1 MSKLIKQVFVALCLT
16 SSSWSFASERPDYS
30 AYRGSFFIPFTPD
43 SSYEEHL
50 KVRVRINGG
59 PVVDM
64 LLDTGTS
71 ATLISQDLVAG
82 YDRQGPN
89 GATEIFETGQISR
102 GTVSLLRVEFVD
114 AVGEGLVSEQP
125 AVSTLTGLVVSDVFC
140 APDAEL
146 AKACIPGPADQRIRR
161 MGIGFGARDG
171 IAIFNLPQI
180 RQGLIRAAYVL
191 EPDGIRV
198 GLTDTLNTKPF
209 SMLKLEKAQVP
220 DLQPNLWDYPRAEIT
235 VNVVDADVPY
245 IVNGHF
251 LMDTGIRSTLAGISG
266 APRHGKIPDGTEV
279 FISPRWLEGS
289 GPQIH
294 WIEGN
299 GPATPLPRAHWTKI
313 FEDVG
318 SGYGDSFINTGIR
331 PLSNYRTL
339 YDAEGGYWGLAPIDS
354 QKVDAVHESRDTRG
368 R

>member
-1 MSKLIKQVFVALCLT
+1 MVFCLGT
-16 SSSWSFASERPDYS
+16 ARLFGLP
-30 AYRGSFFIPFTPD
+30 GQFFIPYTPD
-43 SSYEEHL
+43 SSFEEHL
-50 KVRVRINGG
+50 KVRARINGG

-71 ATLISQDLVAG
+71 VTLISRDLVAD
-82 YDRQGPN
+82 YDPQGPN

-102 GTVSLLRVEFVD
+102 GTVSPLQIEFVD
-114 AVGEGLVSEQP
+114 ARGEGLVSGQP
-125 AVSTLTGLVVSDVFC
+125 AVSSFTGLVVNEVLC

-146 AKACIPGPADQRIRR
+146 AKACVPGPADRRIRR

-180 RQGLIRAAYVL
+180 RRGQLRAGYVL

-198 GLTDTLNTKPF
+198 GLTAEQNIHHF

-220 DLQPNLWDYPRAEIT
+220 GLQPNLWDYPQAEIT

-251 LMDTGIRSTLAGISG
+251 LMDTGIRSTLAGVSG
-266 APRHGKIPDGTEV
+266 APRHGKIPNGTEV
-279 FISPRWLEGS
+279 FISPRWLGGD

-294 WIEGN
+294 WIEGD
-299 GPATPLPRAHWTKI
+299 GPAAPLPRAHWTKI
-313 FEDVG
+313 FEDVS
-318 SGYGDSFINTGIR
+318 SGYGGSFINTGIR
-331 PLSNYRTL
+331 PLGNYRSL
-339 YDAEGGYWGLAPIDS
+339 YDAEGGYWGLAPLS
-354 QKVDAVHESRDTRG
+354 EQRVDAAHESRDTRG

>member
-1 MSKLIKQVFVALCLT
+1 MSKLLKQVLVALCLT

-30 AYRGSFFIPFTPD
+30 AYRGSFFIPYTPD

-50 KVRVRINGG
+50 KVRARINGG

-71 ATLISQDLVAG
+71 VTLISRDLVAE
-82 YDRQGPN
+82 YDQQGPN

-102 GTVSLLRVEFVD
+102 GTVSPLQIELVD
-114 AVGEGLVSEQP
+114 ARGEGVVSGQP
-125 AVSTLTGLVVSDVFC
+125 AVSVFTGLVVTDVLC
-140 APDAEL
+140 VPDAEL
-146 AKACIPGPADQRIRR
+146 AKACVPGPADQRIRR

-171 IAIFNLPQI
+171 IALFNLPQI
-180 RQGLIRAAYVL
+180 RQGLVRAAYVL
-191 EPDGIRV
+191 EPDGIRI
-198 GLTDTLNTKPF
+198 GLTDSLDTQGF
-209 SMLKLEKAQVP
+209 SILKLEKAQVLG
-220 DLQPNLWDYPRAEIT
+220 LQPNLWDYPQAEIT

-245 IVNGHF
+245 ILNGHF

-266 APRHGKIPDGTEV
+266 APRHGKIPNGTEI
-279 FISPRWLEGS
+279 FISPRWLGGR

-299 GPATPLPRAHWTKI
+299 GPAAPLPRAHWTKI

-331 PLSNYRTL
+331 PLSDYRTL
-339 YDAEGGYWGLAPIDS
+339 YDAEGGYWGLAPLS
-354 QKVDAVHESRDTRG
+354 EQQVDAIHESRDTRG